1 MTAKHLSDSLSS
13 AMHTDPLIFT
23 IFLIFTGAAALATL
37 ALYTHQAML
46 VAYIVLG
53 MLLGPSGVGL
63 VQDAEFIQQVSSIG
77 IMFLLFLLGL
87 NLHPRKLAGLFK
99 ETTLVTG
106 ASSVLFAALGT
117 ACGALLG
124 FAWIESLIIG
134 AALMFSS
141 TIIGLKLLP
150 TRVLH
155 HRHTGEIIISV
166 LLLQDLIAIVILLI
180 LQARGQGQ
188 TPLLEIVRVLL
199 SLPGLI
205 LFAWLFERYV
215 LITLIRR
222 FDKIHEYI
230 GWCLGVAELARAL
243 GLSHEIGAFIAGVTL
258 ATSPIALYIAESL
271 RPLRDFFLVI
281 FFFSLGASI
290 DLAILGDV
298 LIPATLLA
306 ALVLTLKPLVFQFL
320 LRRSGEALHRAREV
334 GVRLGQISE
343 FSLLIAVLALELGV
357 IGRQASHLIQ
367 VSTLLTFIA
376 SSYFIVMRYPTPIA
390 ISDRLRRD

>member
-1 MTAKHLSDSLSS
+1 
-13 AMHTDPLIFT
+13 MHTDPLIFT

-230 GWCLGVAELARAL
+230 FLLAIGWCLGVAELARAL

-343 FSLLIAVLALELGV
+343 FSLLIALLALKLGV